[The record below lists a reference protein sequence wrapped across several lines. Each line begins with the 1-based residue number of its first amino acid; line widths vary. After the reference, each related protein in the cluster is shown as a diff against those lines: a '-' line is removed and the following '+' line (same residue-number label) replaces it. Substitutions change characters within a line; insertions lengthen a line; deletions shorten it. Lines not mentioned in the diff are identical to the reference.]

1 LALEKD
7 ETAGPAL
14 LRMGEILSAKNPY
27 SLVKLAEGLITTV
40 GGVNQQLLLA
50 ARTQANATI
59 QNHQEKLAKDIDAA
73 QIGQADQERLKKPL
87 KDLHMQIGQEQSLAH
102 IIQAENESER
112 LFDAALKKLALLT
125 APKIDVSG
133 GTGDVGGVVVP
144 PPLVKERHVIKP
156 SEIKKDYIETT
167 EQMEVFLAE
176 LRQQIQQALDKK
188 QRIEIR

>member
-1 LALEKD
+1 
-7 ETAGPAL
+7 
-14 LRMGEILSAKNPY
+14 M
-27 SLVKLAEGLITTV
+27 KLAEGLITTV
-40 GGVNQQLLLA
+40 GGVNQQLLVA
-50 ARTQANATI
+50 ARSQANATI

-112 LFDAALKKLALLT
+112 LFDAALKKLAVLT
-125 APKIDVSG
+125 APKIKDG
-133 GTGDVGGVVVP
+133 GAVVP

-167 EQMEVFLAE
+167 EQMETFLAE